1 MKKNGFV
8 GMMKGILLL
17 LAVPALALAAPTNEL
32 LGIGVS
38 VAEDGA
44 RIELDTSAQTSQTLF
59 TLDHPERVVIDL
71 QNTRLASGV
80 RMPATTG
87 IVETVRTGARPG
99 GTLRVVIELKANLP
113 AHGKWLPSPVGV
125 GKQFVVAV
133 GKGAPSPFA
142 TVAAA
147 NETSGVSANAASD
160 NAPSTTAGDGNA
172 TGATRDGKDAATSAP
187 PATQVLAAASA
198 SEKESQAP
206 GASRRNTSTR
216 SRKTAVIK
224 TPPIETT
231 PSTVAPKAVLP
242 AHAPVDNDRDIVIAV
257 DAGHGGVD
265 PGAIGRNG
273 TQEKDVTLAIARALA
288 SRINAEPG
296 MRAILIRNSDTFVVL
311 RDRMVRARAARA
323 DLFVSIH
330 ADSIRD
336 RSITGASVYVLSD
349 RGASSEAARWLAER
363 ENAADLAGGVKLDDK
378 DESLASV
385 LLNLSQT
392 ASLTAS
398 MTAAER
404 VLAELDQAFGV
415 RKSRVQQAG
424 LVVLKSP
431 DIPSLL
437 VETGYISNP
446 SEESR
451 LKSGKGQQRLADSIF
466 TGLRGYFEVN
476 PPAGT
481 RLARTRR
488 STLAGV
494 TTAPATP

>member
-1 MKKNGFV
+1 MNKNVFMGTV
-8 GMMKGILLL
+8 KGILLL

-32 LGIGVS
+32 RGIGVT

-44 RIELDTSAQTSQTLF
+44 RVELDTSKQTTQKFF
-59 TLDHPERVVIDL
+59 TLDHPDRVVIDL
-71 QNTRLASGV
+71 RNTRLASGV
-80 RMPATTG
+80 RVPEGSGM
-87 IVETVRTGARPG
+87 IETIRTGVRAG
-99 GTLRVVIELKANLP
+99 GTLRVVIELKSDLP
-113 AHGKWLPSPVGV
+113 ASGQWVPSPVGV
-125 GKQFVVAV
+125 GKQFVVEL
-133 GKGAPSPFA
+133 GKGAPSVFA
-142 TVAAA
+142 GVAT
-147 NETSGVSANAASD
+147 NTPD
-160 NAPSTTAGDGNA
+160 DKAGDDKDSA
-172 TGATRDGKDAATSAP
+172 TTAP
-187 PATQVLAAASA
+187 PASQVLAAASGGERDSKARAKSHRTA
-198 SEKESQAP
+198 SAR
-206 GASRRNTSTR
+206 G
-216 SRKTAVIK
+216 RKTSAIK

-231 PSTVAPKAVLP
+231 PVAPKAVLP
-242 AHAPVDNDRDIVIAV
+242 EHAPVDSNRDIIVAV

-273 TQEKDVTLAIARALA
+273 TYEKDVTLAIARALA
-288 SRINAEPG
+288 ERINDEPG
-296 MRAILIRNSDTFVVL
+296 MRAVLIRNSDTFVVL
-311 RDRMVRARAARA
+311 RDRMVRARKAKA
-323 DLFVSIH
+323 DLFVSVH

-363 ENAADLAGGVKLDDK
+363 ENAADLAGGVSLDDK

-392 ASLTAS
+392 ASLSAS

-404 VLAELDQAFGV
+404 VLTELDQTFGV

-431 DIPSLL
+431 DIPSML

-446 SEESR
+446 GEEAR
-451 LKSGKGQQRLADSIF
+451 LKSRKGQQRLADSIF

-476 PPAGT
+476 PPPGT
-481 RLARTRR
+481 RLAHMRR

-494 TTAPATP
+494 ATPPATP